1 MDNQESGVN
10 YILASS
16 IENKDNELTLK
27 NEVPKSE
34 YTMKSNDM
42 REGTLR
48 NEPPLSEKSIN
59 KHTLSPINEEPP
71 YTRSQKEIPQRE
83 SFRDEEPM
91 ESKREPEEEK
101 NSEEEKNPE
110 EEKSPKEHKK
120 VNEEGKIIWNT
131 THFVLGV
138 EAGSNLILSY

>member
-1 MDNQESGVN
+1 MDKQESGVN

-34 YTMKSNDM
+34 YIMKSNDM

-48 NEPPLSEKSIN
+48 NEPPLSEKSLK
-59 KHTLSPINEEPP
+59 KHTSFPINEEPP
-71 YTRSQKEIPQRE
+71 YTRTQKEIPQRE
-83 SFRDEEPM
+83 PFRDEKPV
-91 ESKREPEEEK
+91 ESKIEPEEEE
-101 NSEEEKNPE
+101 NPEEEKNPE
-110 EEKSPKEHKK
+110 GEEYSKQHKK
-120 VNEEGKIIWNT
+120 VNEEGKIIWDT
-131 THFVLGV
+131 THFVLAV